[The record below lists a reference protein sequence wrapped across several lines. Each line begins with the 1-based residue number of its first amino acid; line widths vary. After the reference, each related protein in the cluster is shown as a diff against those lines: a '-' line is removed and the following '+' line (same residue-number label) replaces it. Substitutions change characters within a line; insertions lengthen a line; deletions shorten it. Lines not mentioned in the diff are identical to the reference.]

1 MAEAIALSAALLD
14 LITLTF
20 DTSKKLY
27 DNILS
32 YRNQQKAVKD
42 VLNELEALMVVLNIV
57 RDYTKAG
64 PQDSKLSC
72 LETPVKSCLTICQ
85 EMGTMLDQCTIHSRN
100 GQNSIRDWLKQQY
113 RAKTLDEMKQR
124 LDSYK
129 STLSIAFHAV
139 EM

>member
-1 MAEAIALSAALLD
+1 
-14 LITLTF
+14 
-20 DTSKKLY
+20 
-27 DNILS
+27 
-32 YRNQQKAVKD
+32 
-42 VLNELEALMVVLNIV
+42 
-57 RDYTKAG
+57 
-64 PQDSKLSC
+64 
-72 LETPVKSCLTICQ
+72 
-85 EMGTMLDQCTIHSRN
+85 MGTMLDQCTTHSRD